1 MKRSIILL
9 SFLLLGIHIFAPCQL
24 SAQSDETIPLTFRN
38 NNFYTESLRQANL
51 AKLSYDAGDFDA
63 SIFHSEEAI
72 RFANLS
78 DEYVAKR
85 LKMWEADKAILAA
98 SRRLEYASTI
108 NAASRFPAE
117 YSRAQAAFREAR
129 SFRAMESWDE
139 AIEAANRVLSI
150 LAYIDA
156 GRGGTAGT
164 GSTGAK
170 GGTPVLPAQYT
181 VRTWEDFKD
190 CLWNIAGRPWVYDDP
205 EQWLLLYSANRAK
218 FPEKNNPNLVHPG
231 TVLDIPSL
239 RGEFRQGMWD
249 ADER

>member
-9 SFLLLGIHIFAPCQL
+9 AIMLLVIQIPCHL
-24 SAQSDETIPLTFRN
+24 VAQSDETVPLTFRN

-51 AKLSYDAGDFDA
+51 AKLSYDEGDFDA
-63 SIFHSEEAI
+63 SVFHSEEAI

-129 SFRAMESWDE
+129 SFRAAERWDD

-156 GRGGTAGT
+156 GRGGTLGAGET
-164 GSTGAK
+164 GGSTK
-170 GGTPVLPAQYT
+170 GTSVLPAQYT

-190 CLWNIAGRPWVYDDP
+190 CLWNIAARPWVYDDP
-205 EQWLLLYSANRAK
+205 EQWILLYSANK
-218 FPEKNNPNLVHPG
+218 LKLPEYNKPDLVHPG

-239 RGEFRQGMWD
+239 RGELRQGMWD
-249 ADER
+249 ADAR